1 MSRLIHCQ
9 KLQRELPGLARPPM
23 PGALGQELYE
33 TISQEAWD
41 GWLQHQTR
49 LINEKHLNLM
59 DKQHRSYLSEQLKAY
74 MRGENY
80 DQADGYIPEED

>member
-9 KLQRELPGLARPPM
+9 KLKRELPGLTRPPM
-23 PGALGQELYE
+23 PGALGQELYNS
-33 TISQEAWD
+33 ISQEAWD

-49 LINEKHLNLM
+49 LINEKRLSLM
-59 DKQHRSYLSEQLKAY
+59 DKQHRSYLTEQLKAY
-74 MRGENY
+74 MSGESY

>member
-9 KLQRELPGLARPPM
+9 KLQRELPGLVRPPM
-23 PGALGQELYE
+23 PGALGVELYE

-49 LINEKHLNLM
+49 LINEKRLNLM
-59 DKQHRSYLSEQLKAY
+59 DKAHRGYLTEQLKAY

-80 DQADGYIPEED
+80 DQADGYIPEDN